1 MKNKESSF
9 AKNTALVIID
19 VQKGFDAP
27 KWGRRN
33 NPQAEVNIGRLLAA
47 WRLTNR
53 PVIHVQHMS
62 SNPKSPL
69 RPGQAGNE
77 FKDAVKPLAG
87 EPVIRKC
94 VNSSFIGTDLEKKLK
109 RAKIKTLVLVGI
121 NTNHCVSTT
130 TRMAGNLGFEAFVVS
145 DGTATFDMK
154 GPDGTLHKAEIMH
167 AVGLTEL
174 HGEFATVLDTKEI
187 LEKAK

>member
-1 MKNKESSF
+1 MKGKGSF
-9 AKNTALVIID
+9 SKNTALILID

-33 NPQAEVNIGRLLAA
+33 NPQAEENIAALLGA
-47 WRLTNR
+47 WRHAGR
-53 PVIHVQHMS
+53 PIIHVQHMS
-62 SNPKSPL
+62 RNPTSPL
-69 RPGQAGNE
+69 RPGQEGNE
-77 FKDAVKPLAG
+77 FKDAAKPVSG
-87 EPVIRKC
+87 ETVIRKC
-94 VNSSFIGTDLEKKLK
+94 VNSSFIGTDLEKNLK
-109 RAKIKTLVLVGI
+109 RAKIKTLVLAGI

-145 DGTATFDMK
+145 DGTATFDMT
-154 GPDGTLHKAEIMH
+154 GPDGTLHKAEVMH

-174 HGEFATVLDTKEI
+174 HGEFATVLDTKSI